1 MPVTRIAPRYAT
13 VALLMVVAIVGFAT
27 MWGRPEALTGA
38 IIGGLGFD
46 YYFLPPNGFGKATP
60 AHWVALA
67 AFLFT
72 AIVTGQLAARLK
84 QRGIDAEE
92 RKTEIEKLYRLANAM
107 LSGGGPE
114 FSLAQ
119 LADQLI
125 EIFEAAGVALYD
137 VHTGRIVHSGPG
149 SAVISDQALRETA
162 SRGPRLA
169 NADSAFFHSDPVR
182 NGTSREHRS

>member
-1 MPVTRIAPRYAT
+1 
-13 VALLMVVAIVGFAT
+13 
-27 MWGRPEALTGA
+27 LTGA

-46 YYFLPPNGFGKATP
+46 YYFLPPNGFGIATP

-72 AIVTGQLAARLK
+72 AIVTGQLAARLR